1 MSLITNLTYNLTAII
16 FFNFIV
22 LKIDT
27 QTNFKLGKM
36 LFLKQVFIPFNLST
50 IKLKSQIST
59 LLEESYVST
68 LKLLSM
74 LCEYVINS
82 Y

>member
-1 MSLITNLTYNLTAII
+1 M
-16 FFNFIV
+16 
-22 LKIDT
+22 DT